1 MSYGQPLPFLSLDPR
16 CILAGL
22 RALRDDAAYQAR
34 VRENSEA
41 MAAWGRNAAA
51 TRRGR
56 QPMNLTDALDV
67 LKNAV
72 ELESALRQAAA
83 QEWAT
88 GDYAR
93 IGPDTG
99 PMKKAHDAS
108 IVAAVEAAKKLIA
121 EFEAP
126 R

>member
-1 MSYGQPLPFLSLDPR
+1 MS
-16 CILAGL
+16 
-22 RALRDDAAYQAR
+22 
-34 VRENSEA
+34 
-41 MAAWGRNAAA
+41 
-51 TRRGR
+51 
-56 QPMNLTDALDV
+56 LTDALDV

-72 ELESALRQAAA
+72 ELESSLRQAAA

-88 GDYAR
+88 GE
-93 IGPDTG
+93 IVGPDTG

-121 EFEAP
+121 EFEGP